1 MSVQLKEYTDRFPNK
16 EAWYK
21 YHITIGCYLPKE
33 TCFKWSWGIEKGL
46 RNLRKFI
53 TTTFFNYNIL

>member
-1 MSVQLKEYTDRFPNK
+1 MAVQLKEYTDRFPNK

-21 YHITIGCYLPKE
+21 YHISIGCYLPKE

-46 RNLRKFI
+46 RNLRNFI
-53 TTTFFNYNIL
+53 GTTF